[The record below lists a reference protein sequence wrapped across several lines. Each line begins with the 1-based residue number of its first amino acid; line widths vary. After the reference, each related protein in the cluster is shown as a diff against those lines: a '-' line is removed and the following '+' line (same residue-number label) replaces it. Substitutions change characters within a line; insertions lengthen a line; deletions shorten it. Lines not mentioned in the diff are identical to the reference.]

1 MSLVKLT
8 AIFIILI
15 TLGYLGN
22 NSFNTIKYNEPSFKS
37 VYEIN
42 STININLSEE
52 DWLKLFKDK
61 NTASVPAKVLINDSE
76 IVEAMVRFGGQSTRE
91 SYSYNADTKD
101 LSKVTLHARIHRWQ
115 KPNIDFKISPFDNDP
130 SMIRLKFAHDLFS
143 DIFALNRS
151 HGFIPRANFA
161 YVNVPPAPTFVALI
175 VEPIDKTFFE
185 IRNYPRILHKSKN
198 SDEIMMALRRD
209 LFPKYKDYFEESYL
223 LTYILIDY
231 YLNNENP
238 LLSYGDSE
246 NYDLY
251 FDSYSK
257 KNYPIPNDLD
267 AVMLGCNKD
276 PDNIWNTFNDNR
288 YEMALKNLY
297 ENSDNKKELNYIVD
311 AIYTKLYTENYGRSL
326 ADKNVNIINNHLSTF
341 KVENYNKYYNEFL
354 AIQECQKAKFN
365 HLIERIRL
373 KGIFV
378 K

>member
-8 AIFIILI
+8 IIFIILI
-15 TLGYLGN
+15 TLSYLGN
-22 NSFNTIKYNEPSFKS
+22 NSFDKIKFNEPSFKS

-42 STININLSEE
+42 STVNINLSEE
-52 DWLKLFKDK
+52 DWSKLFKDK
-61 NTASVPAKVLINDSE
+61 NTSSVRAKVMINDSE
-76 IVEAMVRFGGQSTRE
+76 TVEAMIRFGGQSTRE
-91 SYSYNADTKD
+91 SYSYNAETKD

-143 DIFALNRS
+143 DIFALNRG
-151 HGFIPRANFA
+151 HGFIPRANFT
-161 YVNVPPAPTFVALI
+161 YVNVPPAPTYVALI

-209 LFPKYKDYFEESYL
+209 LFPRYKDYFEEGYL

-267 AVMLGCNKD
+267 AVMLECNKD
-276 PDNIWNTFNDNR
+276 PDNKWNVFNENR

-297 ENSDNKKELNYIVD
+297 ENSDNKKELSYIVD
-311 AIYTKLYTENYGRSL
+311 AIYTKLYTEDYGRTL
-326 ADKNVNIINNHLSTF
+326 ADKNVNIINNHLSQY
-341 KVENYNKYYNEFL
+341 KVENYNNYLNEFL
-354 AIQECQKAKFN
+354 MIQECQRERFN
-365 HLIERIRL
+365 RLINRIRL
-373 KGIFV
+373 NNHFTQ
-378 K
+378 